1 MIKERNDVNESAISA
16 VEQWVKQVVI
26 EENFCPF
33 AKPVEQNG
41 SICYVTT
48 QSNTLETALMH
59 LIVECERLSESQQY
73 ETTLLI
79 FDKNSLR
86 GNYQVSA
93 SYIEQVDKSM
103 DVSFDKGFKIFDDFL
118 DLMSLADDL
127 IVEQGYEGVF
137 QLAHFHPHYCFD
149 GCDEQDAEN
158 YTNRS
163 PFPILHLLRESS
175 VEQGLKSISLPENIP
190 NRNIRHARKKGRT
203 FWQSKLKG
211 CFKTEL
217 KKD

>member
-79 FDKNSLR
+79 FDK
-86 GNYQVSA
+86 
-93 SYIEQVDKSM
+93 
-103 DVSFDKGFKIFDDFL
+103 GFKIFDDFL

-149 GCDEQDAEN
+149 GCDEQDAES

>member
-26 EENFCPF
+26 GENFCPF
-33 AKPVEQNG
+33 AKPAEQNG
-41 SICYVTT
+41 SILYVTT

-79 FDKNSLR
+79 
-86 GNYQVSA
+86 
-93 SYIEQVDKSM
+93 
-103 DVSFDKGFKIFDDFL
+103 FDKGFKIFDDFL

-203 FWQSKLKG
+203 FWQNKLKD
-211 CFKTEL
+211 CFKNEL